1 MKKKVKPT
9 LKTKKITPKRTK
21 KDKEQFKKYLERIED
36 PNYQGGSWALPA
48 NATPLEKSK
57 HELCKNMIVYKR
69 EKKLTTEK
77 VAQKISLSL
86 AETEDILH
94 YRTDYFTLDRLMSYT
109 SKLFPTNEVKIT
121 LIAKNKRTR
130 LYV

>member
-1 MKKKVKPT
+1 MLKKTNLKKNTRTTKVSA
-9 LKTKKITPKRTK
+9 KRS
-21 KDKEQFKKYLERIED
+21 KEQFKKYLERIED
-36 PNYQGGSWALPA
+36 PNYQGGSWALPE

-57 HELCKNMIVYKR
+57 YELCKKMIIYKR

-77 VAQKISLSL
+77 IAQKISLSL

-121 LIAKNKRTR
+121 LVAKNKRPR
-130 LYV
+130 LYA